1 MKLYKCQPFYCS
13 VTPFFCSLEFVT
25 PWGNMGWGEFD
36 CRQPSCSC
44 LGFSSWHVL
53 RRPTVMGMWECWGGD
68 QIHPKKWWQR
78 LHVPLLLTNFMS
90 FFCAKFKL
98 LMSSNGLKNI
108 NMCMDESWV
117 MRNFDVSLG
126 SHCESRLDL
135 INKRCTSGG
144 NIDCFWMN
152 FVRPFWDISQML
164 PTSAQKDGI
173 PMEFLSL
180 KHFLG
185 RIVLSC
191 EKLPMHVEMEAS
203 FFWVHCS
210 PKHASESLELCQF
223 RVAS

>member
-1 MKLYKCQPFYCS
+1 
-13 VTPFFCSLEFVT
+13 
-25 PWGNMGWGEFD
+25 MGWGEFD

-152 FVRPFWDISQML
+152 FVRPFWDISQTFQHQQKKMESSWSFCHWS
-164 PTSAQKDGI
+164 TS
-173 PMEFLSL
+173 
-180 KHFLG
+180 
-185 RIVLSC
+185 
-191 EKLPMHVEMEAS
+191 
-203 FFWVHCS
+203 WV
-210 PKHASESLELCQF
+210 ELCCHAKSCRCTWRWRRHF
-223 RVAS
+223 FGFIAHPNMPAKALSSVSSG